1 MRPHRKYALS
11 LALLAIVIAA
21 ASVSLPRRE
30 PSRDYGRLM
39 KKQIAPNNDIRHQP
53 PPVIATPVTE
63 QTSADPLLLLPAARE
78 QEFLAVEPA
87 TPPARPSRSA
97 VNIVGDS
104 SGITITRSAD
114 APKRAVLSGGIFKQ
128 P

>member
-1 MRPHRKYALS
+1 MRPRRKLVLS
-11 LALLAIVIAA
+11 LVLLLALMAGLSARI
-21 ASVSLPRRE
+21 SRRK
-30 PSRDYGRLM
+30 PADDYGRLM
-39 KKQIAPNNDIRHQP
+39 KTQIARSNNIRRQP

-63 QTSADPLLLLPAARE
+63 QTSADPLLVLPAARE
-78 QEFLAVEPA
+78 QEFLAVQPA
-87 TPPARPSRSA
+87 TAPPHPGRSA

-104 SGITITRSAD
+104 SGITIVRSAA